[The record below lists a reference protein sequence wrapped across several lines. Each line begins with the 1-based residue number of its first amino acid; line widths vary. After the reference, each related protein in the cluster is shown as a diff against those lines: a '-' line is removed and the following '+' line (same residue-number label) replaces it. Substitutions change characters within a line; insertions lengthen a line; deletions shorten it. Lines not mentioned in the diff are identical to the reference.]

1 MGLTDDQRK
10 AMFARDRSIR
20 FSKKGSAVGSVS
32 DEEKIFAFISK
43 SGKESFILES
53 FRKKV
58 KELKKGKEG
67 ESLVFEIGG
76 DKKIRLEKEFETPKD
91 EIDLVKKFG
100 FGLHKRPVLRISRI
114 DKKGNVEVLNR
125 IIPIGKFTRDKRLS
139 LLHAKQTREEKK

>member
-1 MGLTDDQRK
+1 MKDNQRK
-10 AMFARDRSIR
+10 AMFARDRAIR

-32 DEEKIFAFISK
+32 DEEQIFAFISK
-43 SGKESFILES
+43 SGKESFILEN

-67 ESLVFEIGG
+67 NTLTFEIGG

-100 FGLHKRPVLRISRI
+100 FGLHKRPVLRVSKI
-114 DKKGNVEVLNR
+114 DEKGNIEVLNR
-125 IIPIGKFTRDKRLS
+125 IIPIGKFIRDKRLS
-139 LLHAKQTREEKK
+139 SFHAKKTREEKK